1 MGSFYNII
9 HTKQQFYEKAIS
21 FSRYGSV
28 FTRYICSKF
37 AITGALMYSM
47 QGAKSDFDEYNGTL
61 KLDYI
66 NIPILAN
73 VYVVKGLA
81 LKAGIQ
87 PGFCINKKVSVGG
100 ISIDIDEAFK
110 QADTNYKINTVDFSI
125 PIGLSYEYNGLV
137 IDARYNLGV
146 TKVADG
152 YIENEG
158 IKMRSDDRHSVF
170 QFTLGYKFQL

>member
-1 MGSFYNII
+1 MKRLFLS
-9 HTKQQFYEKAIS
+9 AAMAV
-21 FSRYGSV
+21 FSLGTFAQSAVGSV
-28 FTRYICSKF
+28 TLQPKVGLNIASLTDEGDASSRIGFTGGAELGYQATKKF
-37 AITGALMYSM
+37 
-47 QGAKSDFDEYNGTL
+47 
-61 KLDYI
+61 
-66 NIPILAN
+66 AN

-87 PGFCINKKVSVGG
+87 PGFCINKKVSIGG
-100 ISIDIDEAFK
+100 VSVDIDEAFK

-125 PIGLSYEYNGLV
+125 PIGLSYEYNGLI

-170 QFTLGYKFQL
+170 QITLGYKFQL